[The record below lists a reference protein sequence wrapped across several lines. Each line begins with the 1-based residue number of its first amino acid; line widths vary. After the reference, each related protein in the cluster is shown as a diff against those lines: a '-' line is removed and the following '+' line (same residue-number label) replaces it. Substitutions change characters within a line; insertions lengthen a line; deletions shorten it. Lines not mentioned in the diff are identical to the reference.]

1 MLMSN
6 NFTFLFLVLFFSLK
20 DLKCSS
26 EFSTYFLENNKAITF
41 KVVTA
46 LQNEGRGVCFFTAL
60 GNVHI
65 LVKYITP
72 VNLDLQ

>member
-46 LQNEGRGVCFFTAL
+46 L
-60 GNVHI
+60 
-65 LVKYITP
+65 
-72 VNLDLQ
+72 